1 MISYS
6 KEAKKYLQIHKKQ
19 QKEVI
24 LIINKLKEYF
34 VGKSFF
40 VELIENE
47 ILINIIVTS
56 LLDSINILKRFDEE
70 WWAKRFA
77 SNKNFINI
85 DILVK

>member
-1 MISYS
+1 MTLYT
-6 KEAKKYLQIHKKQ
+6 KEAEKYLQIHKKQ

-34 VGKSFF
+34 VEKSFF

-47 ILINIIVTS
+47 ILINIVTMS
-56 LLDSINILKRFDEE
+56 LLDSLNILKRFDEE
-70 WWAKRFA
+70 WWAKRFV

>member
-1 MISYS
+1 M
-6 KEAKKYLQIHKKQ
+6 QIHKEQ

-47 ILINIIVTS
+47 ILINIVVTS
-56 LLDSINILKRFDEE
+56 LLDSLNILKRFDEE
-70 WWAKRFA
+70 WWTKRFA
-77 SNKNFINI
+77 SNKSFINI
-85 DILVK
+85 DILIK

>member
-47 ILINIIVTS
+47 ILINIVVTS
-56 LLDSINILKRFDEE
+56 LLDSLNILKRFDEE

-85 DILVK
+85 DISVK

>member
-6 KEAKKYLQIHKKQ
+6 KEAKKYLQIHKEQ